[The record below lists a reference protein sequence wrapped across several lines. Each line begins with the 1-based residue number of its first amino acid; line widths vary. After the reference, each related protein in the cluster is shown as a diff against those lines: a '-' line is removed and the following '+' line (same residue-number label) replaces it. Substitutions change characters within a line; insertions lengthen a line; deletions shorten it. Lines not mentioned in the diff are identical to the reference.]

1 MAAGTTTLMDQF
13 EIDLGKKVHN
23 LATDTF
29 KLALITS
36 TVTPSPSDP
45 APHFGGTG
53 TTNYATNE
61 VTPGGNYPAGGL
73 TLTGTVY
80 AGSGGAVN
88 WKFDKAAIAYNT
100 SNPTNAR
107 WGILYNSTDANKRV
121 IAILDLG
128 SVLDLS
134 KGPFEWRFNSVDG
147 NGALMT
153 ITRTP

>member
-13 EIDLGKKVHN
+13 EVDLGRKIHD

-53 TTNYATNE
+53 ATNYATNE
-61 VTPGGNYPAGGL
+61 VTPGGNYSTGGV
-73 TLTGTVY
+73 TLTGVSYTG
-80 AGSGGAVN
+80 AGSVVL
-88 WKFDKAAIAYNT
+88 WKGDKAAIPYSA

-107 WGILYNSTDANKRV
+107 WGIVYNSTDANKRA

-128 SVLDLS
+128 AVLDLS

-153 ITRTP
+153 LTRTP